1 MAANPVNLMARDAGF
16 EPATSASGEQVRGMT
31 VEEAAR
37 QSIVAVNNL
46 LSDIGLHQGLGEI
59 GLPLDAID
67 RLSHNALN
75 DACLVT
81 NPRPA
86 SYEQIAEIF
95 HKAM

>member
-1 MAANPVNLMARDAGF
+1 MEFNL
-16 EPATSASGEQVRGMT
+16 PACPEKFRNIAIAMGEHVRGMSL
-31 VEEAAR
+31 EESAR
-37 QSIVAVNNL
+37 QSIVAVNRL
-46 LSDIGLHQGLGEI
+46 LADIGLHQGLGQI